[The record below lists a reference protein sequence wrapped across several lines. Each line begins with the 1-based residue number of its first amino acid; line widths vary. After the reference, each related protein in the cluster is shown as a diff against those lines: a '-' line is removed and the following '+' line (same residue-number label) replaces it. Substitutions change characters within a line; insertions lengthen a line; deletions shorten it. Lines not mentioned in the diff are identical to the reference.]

1 MSRLLHRALVMT
13 PVVALLAAVLVLL
26 RLRLRD

>member
-1 MSRLLHRALVMT
+1 MPRLLQRALVMT
-13 PVVALLAAVLVLL
+13 PVVALLLAVLVLL

>member
-1 MSRLLHRALVMT
+1 VPRPLQRALIMT